1 MPDLVLRLGRTN
13 CFAPPLVV
21 MQILAGIA
29 HGPGVLGSALPDY
42 YRFDFVLAVLQ
53 SINGPA

>member
-1 MPDLVLRLGRTN
+1 MPDLVLPLGRTN
-13 CFAPPLVV
+13 CFAPLVV

-53 SINGPA
+53 LINGPA